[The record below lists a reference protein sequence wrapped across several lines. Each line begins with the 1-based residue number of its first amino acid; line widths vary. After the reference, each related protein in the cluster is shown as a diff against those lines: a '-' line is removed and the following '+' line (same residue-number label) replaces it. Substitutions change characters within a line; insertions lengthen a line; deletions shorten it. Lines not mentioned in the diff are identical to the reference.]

1 MDEYG
6 AEISQQGIPVKQAT
20 DDQKVID
27 TRWVTLDVQGVYEY
41 NSVVTVPLNNGGGAT
56 QGIVLCTHNSGF
68 LPAYDYVINSYSLSA
83 SVLGETFN
91 LYADTTNVYL
101 VSHFGTDASSI
112 VLTINVTIQ
121 VYTLP
126 ITQSFQAP
134 TVQSISAVNE
144 SNTGY
149 GIEFVADSNASPT
162 IGQDPVGEY
171 SFSTRLK
178 PLNIL
183 QTGTY
188 TVNTAVGSA
197 NRGYIV
203 INYSYPQNP
212 LYQLCQYYPNGVTTA
227 HISIPQALVGPL
239 GYQGAKGSV
248 GNGVILITGS
258 GSALSGSFAYIL
270 FKDPIGLTQ

>member
-27 TRWVTLDVQGVYEY
+27 TRWVTLDVQNVYEY
-41 NSVVTVPLNNGGGAT
+41 NSIVTVPLNDGGAT
-56 QGIVLCTHNSGF
+56 QSIVLCTHNSGF
-68 LPAYDYVINSYSLSA
+68 LPAYDYVINSYSLSTH
-83 SVLGETFN
+83 VIGETFN
-91 LYADTTNVYL
+91 FYADATNIYL
-101 VSHFGTDASSI
+101 VPFFEVGGSSI
-112 VLTINVTIQ
+112 VLTINVTIR

-144 SNTGY
+144 TNTGY
-149 GIEFVADSNASPT
+149 GIEFVTEANASPQ
-162 IGQDPVGEY
+162 ISEDPVGEY

-188 TVNTAVGSA
+188 TVNDTAGVPNS
-197 NRGYIV
+197 GYIV

-212 LYQLCQYYPNGVTTA
+212 LYQLCQYYPSG
-227 HISIPQALVGPL
+227 ISSAALSMTQALVGPL

-248 GNGVILITGS
+248 GNGTILIAGS